1 MTPILK
7 KILGPRVAPGF
18 QHTHPREYRIPSWMF
33 GSAVILL
40 IVSMF
45 LPYWHLT
52 LFAPQY
58 PDGLTVTSYVNRLTG
73 RVEEVNIL
81 NQYIGM
87 KPLEDAARHEK
98 RIAVAAISVLALL
111 VAAAIEVHSPWAALL
126 ALPAALF
133 PLGFLAD
140 LQFWLADFG
149 LKLDPNAPLNMSV
162 KPFVPHAL
170 GVGHIGQFSTI
181 GVPSTGLILSIVASI
196 LIFVGLWWQR
206 KIFRQLRNADKAA
219 STQAMAP
226 DSRSAA

>member
-1 MTPILK
+1 MTPMLN
-7 KILGPRVAPGF
+7 KILGPRVAPEF
-18 QHTHPREYRIPSWMF
+18 QQAHPREYQLPAWMF
-33 GSAVILL
+33 GGAAILL
-40 IVSMF
+40 VVSLF

-111 VAAAIEVHSPWAALL
+111 VVAAIEVHSPWAALL

-149 LKLDPNAPLNMSV
+149 LRLDPNAPLNMAV

-170 GVGHIGQFSTI
+170 GIGHIGQFSTI
-181 GVPSTGLILSIVASI
+181 GAPSAGLMLSVIASV
-196 LIFVGLWWQR
+196 LIFAGLWWQR
-206 KIFRQLRNADKAA
+206 KIFRRSRNAERAA
-219 STQAMAP
+219 LAEILK
-226 DSRSAA
+226 SRSESGV